1 MDIEENSAVST
12 NSPTTQ
18 LSHDVSVPSS
28 ESRPSSAN
36 STTHPDPQSRMAHI
50 RGRIDKVDSI
60 ISTLETQIADVHSL
74 LMFNSREISH
84 ANNTNQPSETIIR
97 LESSSRL
104 IVDTIQPDQQ
114 IKQLHVPKDR
124 NYAGVDAWIPGFGA
138 FQITVGQT
146 HTIDKTVPNKLSQL
160 GRGANRLYWLLPSF
174 RYNSWTKKTP
184 FDIEQYAILIPTP
197 SSVTDNPI
205 VSLP

>member
-1 MDIEENSAVST
+1 MDKIEKR
-12 NSPTTQ
+12 
-18 LSHDVSVPSS
+18 LKLD
-28 ESRPSSAN
+28 SRRNLRILLGSYDGYPLF
-36 STTHPDPQSRMAHI
+36 QSLCGHLFEAWVLEVI
-50 RGRIDKVDSI
+50 ERGGF
-60 ISTLETQIADVHSL
+60 
-74 LMFNSREISH
+74 FNSREILH

-114 IKQLHVPKDR
+114 IKQLHVPNDR
-124 NYAGVDAWIPGFGA
+124 NFAGGLDAWIPGFGA

-146 HTIDKTVPNKLSQL
+146 HTIDKTVQNKLSQL

-197 SSVTDNPI
+197 SSVTDNLI